1 MLSQGNFMEIPYED
15 NQLDAAYAI
24 EATVHAPTFEG
35 VYGEIFRVLKPGAKF
50 GCYEWCMT
58 DDYDEKN
65 PEHRRI
71 AHGIEVRE
79 QDVGISIKEDGFTY
93 TSTIERQW
101 YP

>member
-1 MLSQGNFMEIPYED
+1 MEIPYED
-15 NQLDAAYAI
+15 NQLDAVYAI

-71 AHGIEVRE
+71 AHGIEVRKR
-79 QDVGISIKEDGFTY
+79 QGDVMDVY
-93 TSTIERQW
+93 
-101 YP
+101 